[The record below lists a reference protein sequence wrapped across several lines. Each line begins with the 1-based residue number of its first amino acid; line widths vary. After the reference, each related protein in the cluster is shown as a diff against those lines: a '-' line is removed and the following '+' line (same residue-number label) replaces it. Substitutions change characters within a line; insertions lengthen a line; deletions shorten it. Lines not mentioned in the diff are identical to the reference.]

1 MRQAMQLA
9 RGLAL
14 AFTITA
20 TTWPAVAPA
29 QAPARDDRPTV
40 AVMHFV
46 NGAIGRWHEEYDALR
61 VGIPD
66 LLVTELASNPAVRV
80 LERDQVA
87 QVLREQ
93 DLNASDRV
101 EKETA
106 VRIGRLLG
114 VHHMIFG
121 TFVIDA
127 RGAMRIDVRAVNTE
141 TSEIEYIETVRERS
155 DDFMV
160 AIARLAEK
168 MNAGMKLP
176 PVPREVR
183 ETRSEKAKDVPF
195 RAALLYARAVA
206 EETNG
211 QWERAAKQ
219 YRAVLAEFPD
229 YEPAQKALAR
239 TKKGA

>member
-1 MRQAMQLA
+1 MRFARAGALMLGAGALLVA
-9 RGLAL
+9 RGGQAN
-14 AFTITA
+14 
-20 TTWPAVAPA
+20 A
-29 QAPARDDRPTV
+29 QTPDDRPTV

-66 LLVTELASNPAVRV
+66 LLLTELAANPAIRV
-80 LERDQVA
+80 LERDQIA
-87 QVLREQ
+87 EVLREQ

-101 EKETA
+101 DKETA

-141 TSEIEYIETVRERS
+141 TSEIEYIETVREKS

-160 AIARLAEK
+160 AISRLAGQ

-176 PVPREVR
+176 AVPREVR
-183 ETRSEKAKDVPF
+183 EARTEKAKTVPF
-195 RAALLYARAVA
+195 KAALLYARAVA

-211 QWERAAKQ
+211 DWARAAEQ

-239 TKKGA
+239 AKQGA